1 MWSYKKEE
9 KGYRLYANTEPI
21 NFTVLIPFKS
31 CWDGDNQTIIVYWTE
46 DKIKKLVNGL
56 NNGEIPISFKMSKE
70 GIVFTTK
77 LLKEFY

>member
-21 NFTVLIPFKS
+21 NFTILIPFKS
-31 CWDGDNQTIIVYWTE
+31 YLDINNKIIIYWTE
-46 DKIKKLVNGL
+46 YKIKKLVNDL
-56 NNGEIPISFKMSKE
+56 NNGEIPILFKKTSQK

-77 LLKEFY
+77 LPKEYY

>member
-31 CWDGDNQTIIVYWTE
+31 YLDGENKTIIYWTE

-56 NNGEIPISFKMSKE
+56 NNGEIPISFKKMSKE

-77 LLKEFY
+77 LPKEFY